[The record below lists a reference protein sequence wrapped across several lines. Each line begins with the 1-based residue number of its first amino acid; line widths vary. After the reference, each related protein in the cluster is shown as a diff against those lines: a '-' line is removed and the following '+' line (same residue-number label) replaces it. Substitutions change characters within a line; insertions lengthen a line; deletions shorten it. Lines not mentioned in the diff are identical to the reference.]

1 MDAIELWWLPLGAG
15 GHSVRFNG
23 RVYEAAAAA
32 LGRRERRD
40 LYHAALRVR
49 VADELYA
56 IELAPATAGAV
67 ACGAVGTR
75 ALGRFRVFR
84 YELRCRRDGRIPDLA
99 HAVESPR
106 SLTGDPRR
114 LLDLVSRVPTAT
126 WGRDELGAGEMW
138 TSNSVVSWLLVT
150 AGVDLTTVRPPA
162 GGRAPGWDAGVA
174 VALRRGATRR
184 SCRPRAPSP
193 ARR

>member
-15 GHSVRFNG
+15 GHSVRLNG

-32 LGRRERRD
+32 RGRRERRD

-56 IELAPATAGAV
+56 IELAPATPGAV
-67 ACGAVGTR
+67 THGAVGSR
-75 ALGRFRVFR
+75 LLGRFRLFR

-106 SLTGDPRR
+106 VVAGNARR
-114 LLDLVSRVPTAT
+114 LLELVPRVPTAT

-138 TSNSVVSWLLVT
+138 TSNSVVAWLLVS
-150 AGVDLTTVRPPA
+150 AGVDVSVLRPPA

-174 VALRRGATRR
+174 VALRRDASRR